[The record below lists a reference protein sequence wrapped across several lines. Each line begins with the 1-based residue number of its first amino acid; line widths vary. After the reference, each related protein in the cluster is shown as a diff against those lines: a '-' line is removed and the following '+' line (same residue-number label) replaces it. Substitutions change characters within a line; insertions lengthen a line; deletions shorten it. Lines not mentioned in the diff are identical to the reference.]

1 MSRIGNSP
9 IPIPNNVKID
19 ITRNEISVAGPAGT
33 LKRKFRPE
41 ISIKT
46 ENNSIVV
53 KRSSDDFKAI
63 HGTTRALI
71 NNMVQ
76 GVVTPF
82 EKKLEIQGVGYKS
95 QLAGKKLT
103 LLAGYSHPVEFII
116 PDGVNIATDPK
127 GLQIVLK
134 SADKEKLGMVASKI
148 RHSKNPDSY
157 KGKGVRYSGEYIKK
171 KPGKSAIGIGAP
183 GAAGAAPAK
192 K

>member
-9 IPIPNNVKID
+9 IPVPSNVKIQ
-19 ITRNEISVAGPAGT
+19 ISGNEISVAGPVGT

-41 ISIKT
+41 ITVKV
-46 ENNSIVV
+46 ENNSIIL
-53 KRSSDDFKAI
+53 KRKSEDFKAI
-63 HGTTRALI
+63 HGTTRSLI
-71 NNMVQ
+71 NNMVT

-103 LLAGYSHPVEFII
+103 LQVGYSHPVEVMI
-116 PDGVNIATDPK
+116 PEGVDIVIDPK
-127 GLQIVLK
+127 GLQISLK
-134 SADKEKLGMVASKI
+134 SADKEKLGMVASQI
-148 RHSKNPDSY
+148 RHSKDPDSY

-171 KPGKSAIGIGAP
+171 KPGKAAIGVGAP
-183 GAAGAAPAK
+183 GAAPAGGAK

>member
-9 IPIPNNVKID
+9 IPVPSNVKIQ
-19 ITRNEISVAGPAGT
+19 ILGNEISVAGPVGT

-41 ISIKT
+41 ISVKV
-46 ENNSIVV
+46 ENNAIIL
-53 KRSSDDFKAI
+53 KRNSEDFKAI
-63 HGTTRALI
+63 HGTTRSII
-71 NNMVQ
+71 NNMVS

-103 LLAGYSHPVEFII
+103 LQVGYSHPVEINI
-116 PDGVNIATDPK
+116 PEGVDISLDPK
-127 GLQIVLK
+127 GLQISLK
-134 SADKEKLGMVASKI
+134 SADKEKLGMVASQI
-148 RHSKNPDSY
+148 RHSKDPDSY

-171 KPGKSAIGIGAP
+171 KPGKAAIGVGAP
-183 GAAGAAPAK
+183 GAAPAGGAK